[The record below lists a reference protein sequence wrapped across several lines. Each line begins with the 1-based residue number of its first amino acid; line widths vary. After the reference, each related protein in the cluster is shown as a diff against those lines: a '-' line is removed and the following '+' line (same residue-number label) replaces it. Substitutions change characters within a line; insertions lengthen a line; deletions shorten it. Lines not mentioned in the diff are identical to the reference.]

1 MKIKTY
7 KRADNEGT
15 WQQVSHREHDS
26 PEWNE
31 QDKVW
36 INHMIE
42 HGQSYLTCGW
52 NMWQVILN
60 NKGV

>member
-1 MKIKTY
+1 MMIAY
-7 KRADNEGT
+7 HARNDDDGWHE
-15 WQQVSHREHDS
+15 VCRHEHYS
-26 PEWNE
+26 NEWNE